1 MSLWHFLA
9 AIEGH
14 GRAHWG
20 LKEPVEPMSLEK
32 LRELNIEGF
41 T

>member
-9 AIEGH
+9 AIEGY
-14 GRAHWG
+14 GREHWG

-41 T
+41 V

>member
-41 T
+41 V